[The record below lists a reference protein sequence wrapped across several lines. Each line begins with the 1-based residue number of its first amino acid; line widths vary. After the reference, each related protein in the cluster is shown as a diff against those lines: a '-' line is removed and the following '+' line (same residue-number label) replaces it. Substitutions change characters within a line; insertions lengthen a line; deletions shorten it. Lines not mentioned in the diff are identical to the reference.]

1 MDDFIHLIMQL
12 QFTVYSISMYDF
24 IHSTSMYAGWWFQ
37 LPRKI
42 CSPLRIIVPFLWFK
56 TVQHE
61 QYLKP
66 PSSCIFS
73 SPQNIHSKL
82 RAEKKTPPNIHIYS
96 TSSISPRNSKVQGPK
111 KEIAIHGPRLPRGA
125 LHQALVFVQL
135 LLPLGLAPS
144 KNLFG
149 LHLAV
154 ANRLL
159 YLVAGDWSSSP
170 PKIPKWRVQSWQKCE
185 VECSLMG
192 VG

>member
-1 MDDFIHLIMQL
+1 MIS
-12 QFTVYSISMYDF
+12 SIQHPCMLVGGFNSPKK
-24 IHSTSMYAGWWFQ
+24 YA
-37 LPRKI
+37 PH
-42 CSPLRIIVPFLWFK
+42 LRIIVIVPFLWFK

-82 RAEKKTPPNIHIYS
+82 WAEKKTPPNIHIYS
-96 TSSISPRNSKVQGPK
+96 TSSVSPRNSKVQGPK
-111 KEIAIHGPRLPRGA
+111 KETAIHGPRLPRGA

-135 LLPLGLAPS
+135 LLPLSLAPS

-154 ANRLL
+154 ANHLL
-159 YLVAGDWSSSP
+159 YLVAGDWSSPP
-170 PKIPKWRVQSWQKCE
+170 PK
-185 VECSLMG
+185 VESSVLAKM
-192 VG
+192 